1 MAYITTWPIVW
12 SDQET
17 CIDQGAYNDTTAT
30 ITYDLVCFHFY
41 RKTVNGQSETDGYL
55 HFLIFKTDMYD
66 EMPNPDIAM
75 DPVATESGNPT
86 TGWICDRQVMKSNG
100 TVTFSDVQGSSCNDI
115 TTPADELQF
124 ADTGYRGRVIWDQT
138 QTEAAITAMSAQVKT
153 SVSQLTTVAWYQIVE
168 SAGPPGYLSQQVVSL
183 SETADVTGDNAGAL
197 CAALSSVALLAALV
211 F

>member
-1 MAYITTWPIVW
+1 MT
-12 SDQET
+12 S
-17 CIDQGAYNDTTAT
+17 G
-30 ITYDLVCFHFY
+30 DL
-41 RKTVNGQSETDGYL
+41 E
-55 HFLIFKTDMYD
+55 
-66 EMPNPDIAM
+66 
-75 DPVATESGNPT
+75 
-86 TGWICDRQVMKSNG
+86 
-100 TVTFSDVQGSSCNDI
+100 GSSCNLI
-115 TTPADELQF
+115 TTPTDELQLSG
-124 ADTGYRGRVIWDQT
+124 TGYRGRVIWDQT